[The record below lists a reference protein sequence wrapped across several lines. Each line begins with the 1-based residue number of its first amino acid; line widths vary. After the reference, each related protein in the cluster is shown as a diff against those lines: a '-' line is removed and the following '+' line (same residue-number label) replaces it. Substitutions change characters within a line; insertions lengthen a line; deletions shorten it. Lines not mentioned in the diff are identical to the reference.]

1 MQRRIAAILVADVV
15 GYARLVEADEAG
27 TLTALRERRKTLV
40 EPLAREHGGRVVKYL
55 GDGVLIEFASA
66 VNAVACALA
75 LQAGMEAANEG
86 LPENR
91 RIVLRIG
98 SNLGDVVGEGSD
110 IFGDGVNIAA
120 RVEAAAE
127 PGGVSITAAVAD
139 FVRGKIDAVL
149 DDLGERQLKNIERPV
164 RLFRVRSSRAAPA
177 ARLAPAAPERPSVAV
192 LPFNNMSGD
201 PEQEFFSDGITEDI
215 ITDLSRFRSLMVI
228 ARNSTFTFKGR
239 SVRIQDVAKELGVA
253 YVVEGSVRKA
263 GDRVRITAQL
273 IEAATGTHVWA
284 QRYDRQLVNVFE
296 IQDEISSS
304 IVAAIAPQFV
314 NAEVRRTLTKSD
326 TDLGT
331 WEMLMKARWHLS
343 KPSRE
348 ANARAQELLRAVLS
362 RDKTLAQAHSL
373 LALSNIFAF
382 NLSWGDTAAVI
393 AAAREAAHN
402 ALAIDN
408 EDAVAHA
415 IAGLMLAFENRHDEG
430 IRRIQHAIQLNPNLA
445 EAHGYL
451 GVVHGLCGHY
461 DACQA
466 AVDHAFRL
474 SPHDVSRVLWYA
486 GLGIGKFVAGRYQDV
501 VDLATEALREYP
513 QYSTAWRQRCAAYA
527 ALDRMEEA
535 RADLAKLLELL
546 PGLTIAEVR
555 LRVPVRDP
563 AAMETWLGALRK
575 AGLPER

>member
-1 MQRRIAAILVADVV
+1 MI
-15 GYARLVEADEAG
+15 
-27 TLTALRERRKTLV
+27 
-40 EPLAREHGGRVVKYL
+40 
-55 GDGVLIEFASA
+55 
-66 VNAVACALA
+66 
-75 LQAGMEAANEG
+75 
-86 LPENR
+86 
-91 RIVLRIG
+91 
-98 SNLGDVVGEGSD
+98 GEGSD
-110 IFGDGVNIAA
+110 IFGDGVNVAA
-120 RVEAAAE
+120 RVEAAAD
-127 PGGVSITAAVAD
+127 PGGICVTASIAD
-139 FVRGKIDAVL
+139 LVRGKVGAAL
-149 DDLGERQLKNIERPV
+149 EDLGERALKNIERPV
-164 RLFRVRSSRAAPA
+164 HLYRIMSAGSALAKRKPTASS
-177 ARLAPAAPERPSVAV
+177 PERPSVAV

-239 SVRIQDVAKELGVA
+239 SIRVQDVAKELGVS

-273 IEAATGTHVWA
+273 IEASTGAHLWA

-314 NAEVRRTLTKSD
+314 NAEVRRTLTKPD

-343 KPSRE
+343 KASRE
-348 ANARAQELLRAVLS
+348 ENKRAQELLHAVVAK
-362 RDKTLAQAHSL
+362 DNAVAQAYSL

-382 NLSWGDTAAVI
+382 NLSWGETAVVI
-393 AAAREAAHN
+393 PAAREAAQK

-430 IRRIQHAIQLNPNLA
+430 IARILEAIQLNPNLA

-451 GVVHGLCGHY
+451 GVVHGVCGNY
-461 DACQA
+461 DACRSS
-466 AVDHAFRL
+466 VENAFRL

-486 GLGIGKFVAGRYQDV
+486 GLGIGAFVAGRYQEV
-501 VDLATEALREYP
+501 VELTTRALREFPNYASA
-513 QYSTAWRQRCAAYA
+513 YRQRCAALA
-527 ALDRMEEA
+527 ELGRIEEA
-535 RADLAKLLELL
+535 RSDLSRVLEIV
-546 PGLTIAEVR
+546 PNLTIAQVR
-555 LRVPVRDP
+555 ERIPVRDP
-563 AAMETWLGALRK
+563 QSMEVWLNALRK
-575 AGLPER
+575 AGLPD